1 MPRVSILLPVR
12 DAAATLEAAMA
23 SLAAQ
28 TYADFE
34 IVAVDDGSADGSRA
48 LLGAWADRDGRV
60 RVLESG
66 GAGLVP
72 ALRAAAAAAGGEFL
86 ARMDA
91 DDVAAPTRLERQLA
105 LLESRPAVA
114 ACGTGVR
121 YFPPAH
127 VRGGARRYARW
138 LNALHE
144 PAELV
149 RDIFVEC
156 PIAHPT
162 LMVRRAAFAAV
173 GGYRDP
179 GWPEDYDLVLRLWA
193 AGHGLANVPAVLHD
207 WRERPGRLSRTDPRY
222 ALDAFR
228 RCKVHWLRRTLLVGA
243 RPAVVWG
250 AGPVGKRLALALRE
264 AGARVAG
271 FVELDPRKIGQE
283 IHGAPVVA
291 MAELPRLLA
300 RLPEALVLGAVGSP
314 AGRAAVRVEAAR
326 LGLVEGRDF
335 VAAA

>member
-1 MPRVSILLPVR
+1 VARVSILLPVR
-12 DAAATLEAAMA
+12 DAAATLGEAID

-28 TYADFE
+28 TYTDFE
-34 IVAVDDGSADGSRA
+34 VLAADDGSTDASPAMLRS
-48 LLGAWADRDGRV
+48 WAARDGRI
-60 RVLESG
+60 RLLQTG
-66 GAGLVP
+66 GGGLV
-72 ALRAAAAAAGGEFL
+72 ATLQAAASGAAGELL

-91 DDVAAPTRLERQLA
+91 DDIAAPTRLERQVA
-105 LLESRPAVA
+105 LLDARRDLA

-121 YFPPAH
+121 YFPPEH
-127 VRGGARRYARW
+127 VRDGARRYARW

-144 PAELV
+144 PAALA

-162 LMVRRAAFAAV
+162 LMVRRTAFERV
-173 GGYRDP
+173 GGYRDT
-179 GWPEDYDLVLRLWA
+179 GWPEDYDLVLRLWE
-193 AGHGLANVPAVLHD
+193 AGGALANVPDVLHA
-207 WRERPGRLSRTDPRY
+207 WRETPGRLSRTDPRY
-222 ALDAFR
+222 ALTAFR
-228 RCKVHWLRRTLLVGA
+228 RCKVHWLRRTLLAGQ

-250 AGPVGKRLALALRE
+250 AGPVGKRLALELQE
-264 AGARVAG
+264 AGVHVAA

-291 MAELPRLLA
+291 KGHLPAVLAELRAP
-300 RLPEALVLGAVGSP
+300 LVLGAVGSP
-314 AGRAAVRVEAAR
+314 GGRAAVRAEAAR